1 MHSLFLFTIVDNV
14 CIMHIVFVVWIY
26 VPMWCCLI
34 SIVPVPD
41 RTCAHDIELNFIWL
55 FLNFTSFLNLG
66 RLASHSLFTN
76 LKLLFTWAISPLRSS
91 HFSTSVLSTKF
102 SFHNPSGWYT
112 FQFTITSPPPVMY
125 FHAWQSH
132 IIFSSFDNIMSTVLQ
147 TPHYWN
153 THHTIRSRSPRVEAD
168 WQQDCLTAGTLPD
181 HASQIIWAK

>member
-1 MHSLFLFTIVDNV
+1 
-14 CIMHIVFVVWIY
+14 MHIVFVVWIY
-26 VPMWCCLI
+26 VPMWCCLSKI

-55 FLNFTSFLNLG
+55 FVNFTSFLNLG
-66 RLASHSLFTN
+66 KLALHLHKSET
-76 LKLLFTWAISPLRSS
+76 PLHLS
-91 HFSTSVLSTKF
+91 HFPIEVFPLFNICTVHQF
-102 SFHNPSGWYT
+102 SFHNLSGWYT

-125 FHAWQSH
+125 FYAWLSH

-153 THHTIRSRSPRVEAD
+153 THHTIRFRSPRVEAD